1 MDGRQGR
8 LITMRRVFWTVGV
21 GLGGFLIG
29 GKGGGLQG
37 SVLGL
42 MWGGSIGYGFGS
54 IFDQKHPTKLL
65 VVSWAA
71 TLALVGIFFG
81 LLIGAGLQLD
91 RSDAQITMD
100 GAVGAA
106 VGTLLG
112 VLVGTIQSRRFGRTS
127 R

>member
-1 MDGRQGR
+1 
-8 LITMRRVFWTVGV
+8 MRRVFWTVGV

-29 GKGGGLQG
+29 VKGGGVQG
-37 SVLGL
+37 SLLGL

-54 IFDQKHPTKLL
+54 IFDRKLPPKLL
-65 VVSWAA
+65 VVFWAA

-81 LLIGAGLQLD
+81 LLLGAGLHVD
-91 RSDAQITMD
+91 PSDAQTTMD

-106 VGTLLG
+106 VGAILG
-112 VLVGTIQSRRFGRTS
+112 ALVGTIQSRRFGRTS

>member
-1 MDGRQGR
+1 
-8 LITMRRVFWTVGV
+8 MRRVFWTVGV

-29 GKGGGLQG
+29 GKGGGVQG
-37 SVLGL
+37 SLLGL

-54 IFDQKHPTKLL
+54 IFDQKLPPKLL
-65 VVSWAA
+65 AAFWTA

-81 LLIGAGLQLD
+81 LLIGAALQLD
-91 RSDAQITMD
+91 SSDAQTTID

-106 VGTLLG
+106 AGALLG